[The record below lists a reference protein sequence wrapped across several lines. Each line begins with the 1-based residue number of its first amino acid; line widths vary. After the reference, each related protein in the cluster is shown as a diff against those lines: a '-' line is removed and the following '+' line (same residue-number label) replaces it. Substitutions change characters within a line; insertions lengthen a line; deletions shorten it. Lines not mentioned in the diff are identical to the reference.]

1 MPATARPRKM
11 SRQISRPDAPSTAAR
26 NSDCGARGASG
37 SALDMMVA
45 HYRIKMCAG
54 HLKIAGPTEDSFHST
69 IAQTPYNIA
78 RSRHS
83 PAFPAPACTQEQHEE
98 GISPLV
104 FASPGNGLG
113 RSRVRPLGPAAT
125 GISHE
130 CWRRV
135 GTRGPRPDWQPRAA
149 D

>member
-1 MPATARPRKM
+1 MPATASPRKM
-11 SRQISRPDAPSTAAR
+11 SRQISRPDAPGTAALY
-26 NSDCGARGASG
+26 SDCSASGASG
-37 SALDMMVA
+37 SALDMIVA
-45 HYRIKMCAG
+45 HYRIKTGHG
-54 HLKIAGPTEDSFHST
+54 HLKIAGPNGGFFHSPIT
-69 IAQTPYNIA
+69 QTPYNIA

-83 PAFPAPACTQEQHEE
+83 PAFPAPAYAQEQHEK

-104 FASPGNGLG
+104 FVSPGNGIGLG
-113 RSRVRPLGPAAT
+113 CVRPLGPAAT
-125 GISHE
+125 GIADE